1 MSILTIIVTGFALAM
16 DAFAAAVAKG
26 TLRLS
31 WTKAFGMASLFG
43 IFQGGMLWLGAVFG
57 SPFQKLLEDYDHWVA
72 FGLLAAIGINM
83 IRESFKEEPAG
94 GQEKLTWKGIWILAV
109 ATSIDALAVGFGLG
123 LTQTSIWRT
132 ALGVGI
138 ITFLLSAFGVW
149 AGQKFRDH
157 LASKAELFGGVVL
170 ILLGA
175 KILVE
180 HLV

>member
-1 MSILTIIVTGFALAM
+1 MSIFAIIVTGFALAM

-26 TLRLS
+26 TLRLG
-31 WTKAFGMASLFG
+31 WAKAFGMASLFG
-43 IFQGGMLWLGAVFG
+43 IFQGGMLCLGAVFG

-83 IRESFKEEPAG
+83 IRESFQKGEEEN
-94 GQEKLTWKGIWILAV
+94 QEKLTWKGIWILAV

-123 LTQTSIWRT
+123 LTEVSIWKT
-132 ALGVGI
+132 ALGVAI

-149 AGQKFRDH
+149 AGRKFRDH
-157 LASKAELFGGVVL
+157 LASKAELLGGVIL
-170 ILLGA
+170 ILLGV